1 MLGSTPGAV
10 NRVAPKKKI
19 PLSRALPFTHNN
31 DRTPRTLCRRV
42 AAWSRLAGRTFSP
55 EILSRITETVKAE
68 PGISRRQLSLR
79 VCEWMDWRNAS
90 GRPQEM
96 SCRKSLLELHRRGVV
111 ELPALTRRY
120 AFQEARQALAC
131 PPIAEV
137 HCTLAELGEVEI
149 IRVTSNA
156 LSALWRGML
165 DAHHYLKSG
174 PLCGAQLRYLV

>member
-1 MLGSTPGAV
+1 MVT
-10 NRVAPKKKI
+10 I
-19 PLSRALPFTHNN
+19 
-31 DRTPRTLCRRV
+31 
-42 AAWSRLAGRTFSP
+42 AGRTFSP
-55 EILSRITETVKAE
+55 TISVAHHRDGECGAEHFATATVAARVRSRME
-68 PGISRRQLSLR
+68 
-79 VCEWMDWRNAS
+79 WRNAS

-96 SCRKSLLELHRRGVV
+96 SCRKSLLELHRRGAVK
-111 ELPALTRRY
+111 LPALTRRY

-165 DAHHYLKSG
+165 M
-174 PLCGAQLRYLV
+174 RIIT